1 MILHIDTRR
10 TYSGATCDEYR
21 YTITSNVPLFHR
33 KSHYQGPWPE
43 SLDESNRKTQAALE
57 WILKV
62 RGQEMTF
69 VSGND
74 PESTEDG
81 WVYVWESRNTHN

>member
-1 MILHIDTRR
+1 
-10 TYSGATCDEYR
+10 
-21 YTITSNVPLFHR
+21 
-33 KSHYQGPWPE
+33 
-43 SLDESNRKTQAALE
+43 LDESNRKTQAALE